1 MQGAVPILRLENISK
16 SFAGVHA
23 LRDVGFEVYGGEV
36 HALVGENGAGKS
48 TLIKV
53 LAGVHHPDT
62 GHVYVD
68 GKAADIGSPSAAQAY
83 GVAVIYQEPTLFPDL
98 SVAENVLMRR
108 QPVDRMHRIRWQ
120 PMNTSVQAILDN
132 LGVSIGARDKVRG
145 LSIAD
150 QQMVEVAK
158 ALSMNARV
166 LIMDEPTAALTPRE
180 VRDLFAIVER
190 LRASGAAVVF
200 ISHRLDE
207 VLEIASRI
215 TVLRDGQQVASMPRA
230 EASPERLVQ
239 LMVGRPLSVLFERG
253 ERLVGAPC
261 LEVRGLS
268 RGRVFQNIDL
278 DVRHG
283 EIVGLAGLVGAGR
296 TEVARAIF
304 GIDKPDSGHVSLEGK
319 ALTIRSARQA
329 VRLGL
334 AYVPEDRGTFGLV
347 TPMTIQH
354 NVTLTILREVSAAG
368 WTRDNRERLVTE
380 EYESRLRIRMSGV
393 RQRVRELSGGNQQKV
408 VLAKWLATRPK
419 VLILDE
425 PTRGIDVGAKAEVHR
440 LMGELAGQGL
450 AILMISSELPEVLA
464 MSDRILVM
472 RGGRIAGRFSR
483 EEATQESIMSA
494 AAGQTTTEGVAS

>member
-1 MQGAVPILRLENISK
+1 MQSRVPILRLENISK

-23 LRDVGFEVYGGEV
+23 LRDVSFDVYGGEV

-53 LAGVHHPDT
+53 LAGVHRPDT
-62 GHVYVD
+62 GQVYVD
-68 GKAADIGSPSAAQAY
+68 GNQAEIGSPSAAQSH

-98 SVAENVLMRR
+98 SVSENVLMRR
-108 QPVDRMHRIRWQ
+108 QPVDNMHRIQWSA
-120 PMNTSVQAILDN
+120 MNASVQTILDN
-132 LGVSIGARDKVRG
+132 LGVSIAARNKVRG

-166 LIMDEPTAALTPRE
+166 LIMDEPTAALTPSE
-180 VRDLFAIVER
+180 VRDLFAIVDR
-190 LRASGAAVVF
+190 LRSNGAAIVF
-200 ISHRLDE
+200 ISHRLEE
-207 VLEIASRI
+207 VLQIADRV
-215 TVLRDGQQVASMPRA
+215 TVLRDGQQVATMPRS
-230 EASPERLVQ
+230 EASAEKMVQ
-239 LMVGRPLSVLFERG
+239 LMVGRPLSVLFDRG
-253 ERLVGAPC
+253 MRNIGDPC
-261 LEVRGLS
+261 LEIRGLS
-268 RGRVFQNIDL
+268 RGRVFQDIDL
-278 DVRHG
+278 EVRHG

-296 TEVARAIF
+296 SEVARAIF
-304 GIDKPDSGHVSLEGK
+304 GIDRPDKGTIHLEGK
-319 ALTIRSARQA
+319 ELKVRSARQA

-334 AYVPEDRGTFGLV
+334 AFVPEDRATHGLIA
-347 TPMTIQH
+347 PMTIQH

-368 WTRDNRERLVTE
+368 WTRDNREKVVTQ
-380 EYESRLRIRMSGV
+380 EYESRLLIRMSGV
-393 RQRVRELSGGNQQKV
+393 KQLVRELSGGNQQKV
-408 VLAKWLATRPK
+408 VLAKWLATQPK

-472 RGGRIAGRFSR
+472 RGGRIAGRFAR
-483 EEATQESIMSA
+483 EEATQEKIMAA
-494 AAGQTTTEGVAS
+494 AAGQLIVEGVAS

>member
-1 MQGAVPILRLENISK
+1 MHGRVPILRLENISK

-23 LRDVGFEVYGGEV
+23 LRDVSFEVYGGEV

-53 LAGVHHPDT
+53 LAGVHKPDT
-62 GHVYVD
+62 GHVFVD
-68 GKAADIGSPSAAQAY
+68 SNPAEIGSPSAAQSH

-108 QPVDRMHRIRWQ
+108 QPVDRLYRIRW
-120 PMNTSVQAILDN
+120 PAMNASVQSILDN
-132 LGVSIGARDKVRG
+132 LGVSIAANNKVRG

-180 VRDLFAIVER
+180 VRDLFAIVDR
-190 LRASGAAVVF
+190 LRANGAAVVF
-200 ISHRLDE
+200 ISHRLEE
-207 VLEIASRI
+207 VLQIADRI
-215 TVLRDGQQVASMPRA
+215 TVLRDGQQVATMPRS
-230 EASPERLVQ
+230 EASSEKLVQ
-239 LMVGRPLSVLFERG
+239 HMVGRPLSVLFERG
-253 ERLVGAPC
+253 ASNVGDPC

-268 RGRVFQNIDL
+268 RGRIFQNIDL
-278 DVRHG
+278 EVRHG

-296 TEVARAIF
+296 SEVARAIF
-304 GIDKPDSGHVSLEGK
+304 GIDRPDGGSVLLDGRELR
-319 ALTIRSARQA
+319 IRSARQA

-334 AYVPEDRGTFGLV
+334 SYVPEDRAAHGLV
-347 TPMTIQH
+347 APMSIQH
-354 NVTLTILREVSAAG
+354 NVTLAILRHVSGAG
-368 WTRDNRERLVTE
+368 WTRDARERVVTQ

-408 VLAKWLATRPK
+408 VLAKWLATQPK

-464 MSDRILVM
+464 MSDRIVVM
-472 RGGRIAGRFSR
+472 RGGRIAGRFTR
-483 EEATQESIMSA
+483 GEATQESIMAA
-494 AAGQTTTEGVAS
+494 AAGQTVVEGVAS

>member
-1 MQGAVPILRLENISK
+1 MQGRVPILRLENISK

-23 LRDVGFEVYGGEV
+23 LRDVSFEVYGGEV

-53 LAGVHHPDT
+53 LAGVHRSDT
-62 GHVYVD
+62 GQLYVD
-68 GKAADIGSPSAAQAY
+68 GTVSEIGTPSAAQAH

-108 QPVDRMHRIRWQ
+108 QPIDRLHRIRWQ
-120 PMNTSVQAILDN
+120 DVNSSVQRILDN
-132 LGVSIGARDKVRG
+132 LGVSFRARDRVRG

-180 VRDLFAIVER
+180 VRELFAIVER
-190 LRASGAAVVF
+190 LRAGGAAIVF

-207 VLEIASRI
+207 VLEIANRI
-215 TVLRDGQQVASMPRA
+215 TVLRDGQQVATMLRA
-230 EASPERLVQ
+230 EATAEKLVQ
-239 LMVGRPLSVLFERG
+239 QMVGRPLSVLFERG
-253 ERLVGAPC
+253 ERLVGDPC

-268 RGRVFQNIDL
+268 RGRVFQDIDL
-278 DVRHG
+278 EVRHG

-304 GIDKPDSGHVSLEGK
+304 GIDHPDRGSVSLEGR
-319 ALTIRSARQA
+319 ALAIRSARQA

-334 AYVPEDRGTFGLV
+334 AYVPEDRGTYGLV
-347 TPMTIQH
+347 APMSIQH

-368 WTRDNRERLVTE
+368 WVRDTREKTVTG
-380 EYESRLRIRMSGV
+380 EYQARLRIRMSGP
-393 RQRVRELSGGNQQKV
+393 RQLVRELSGGNQQKV

-472 RGGRIAGRFSR
+472 RSGRIAGRFTR
-483 EEATQESIMSA
+483 DEATQEKIMAA
-494 AAGQTTTEGVAS
+494 AAGQTTMEGVAS